1 MRILF
6 MGTPDFAAESL
17 KQLYEHNYEICGVF
31 CQPDKPKNRGLKL
44 MPCPVKILAEAH
56 GTPVYQ
62 PATLRD
68 GSAMESIRAL
78 APDIIVV
85 VAYGKL
91 LPKEMLDYP
100 KYGCINIHGSVLP
113 KYRGSAPI
121 QWNVLK
127 GDPVAGVSSMYL
139 VEEMDAGD
147 VIDVR
152 KTEVGEDETAGELF
166 DRLMVMGGA
175 LLCDTLEKIKSG
187 TAKAVPQDHE
197 KATFAPPLQKKDAP
211 IDWSR
216 TAREI
221 QCHVNGLNPWPV
233 ATAELNGNVF
243 KIYKVAGKEDDSN
256 VPAGTILSADKN
268 GITVRCGDG
277 AVVIKELQ
285 APGGKRMAAGDYLRG
300 HTL

>member
-17 KQLYEHNYEICGVF
+17 KQLYEHNFEICGVF
-31 CQPDKPKNRGLKL
+31 CQPDKPKNRGMKL
-44 MPCPVKILAEAH
+44 QPCPVKTVAQAH

-68 GSAMESIRAL
+68 GTAMETVRAL
-78 APDIIVV
+78 EPDIIAV

-91 LPKEMLDYP
+91 LPNEMLDYP

-121 QWNVLK
+121 QWNVLC
-127 GDPVAGVSSMYL
+127 GDPVAGVTSMYIE
-139 VEEMDAGD
+139 EEMDAGD
-147 VIDVR
+147 IIDVR
-152 KTEVGEDETAGELF
+152 TTEVGEDETAGELF
-166 DRLMVMGGA
+166 SRLMVMGGA
-175 LLCDTLEKIKSG
+175 LLCDTLEKIRAG
-187 TAKAVPQDHE
+187 TAKAVHQDRE
-197 KATFAPPLQKKDAP
+197 KVTYAPPLSKQDAP
-211 IDWSR
+211 IDWRR

-233 ATAELNGNVF
+233 ATAELNGHVF
-243 KIYKVAGKEDDSN
+243 KVYKVARQENGAN
-256 VPAGTILSADKN
+256 VPVGTILSADKN
-268 GITVRCGDG
+268 GIAVRCADG